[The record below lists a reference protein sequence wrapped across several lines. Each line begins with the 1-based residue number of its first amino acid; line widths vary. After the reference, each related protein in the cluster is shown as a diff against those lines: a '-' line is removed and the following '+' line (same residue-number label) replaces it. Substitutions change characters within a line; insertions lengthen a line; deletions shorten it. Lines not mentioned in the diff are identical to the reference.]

1 MRVEGRLLNLQI
13 FEESLDLTVR
23 GKIFSGGGGENK
35 ILEWFAGEKQHTHN
49 HFEEGHHISTSLV
62 LGWSVGYRIE

>member
-23 GKIFSGGGGENK
+23 GKIFSGGG
-35 ILEWFAGEKQHTHN
+35 
-49 HFEEGHHISTSLV
+49 EETK
-62 LGWSVGYRIE
+62 Y